1 MKVDQTS
8 YVATKKQLFRLYH
21 KLPEDFIRE
30 TINDII
36 SKYRNKDLED
46 IKNVRNITPNEF
58 RLFVKEVGEV

>member
-1 MKVDQTS
+1 MKSEETS

-36 SKYRNKDLED
+36 SKCRNKNIDE
-46 IKNVRNITPNEF
+46 IKNVRNITPNEY
-58 RLFVKEVGEV
+58 RLFVREVGQL

>member
-1 MKVDQTS
+1 MKVEQTS

-21 KLPEDFIRE
+21 KLPEDFLRE

-36 SKYRNKDLED
+36 SKCRNKKLEE

-58 RLFVKEVGEV
+58 REFVKEVGQV

>member
-1 MKVDQTS
+1 MKSEKLT

-36 SKYRNKDLED
+36 SKCRNKNVDE
-46 IKNVRNITPNEF
+46 IKNVRNITPNEY
-58 RLFVKEVGEV
+58 RLFVREVGQL

>member
-36 SKYRNKDLED
+36 SKCRNKDLED